1 MSYYAVMGIFMLW
14 LLCRANN
21 LLEQVRYNSLT
32 PAERT
37 TEEKAQIFNMMFVGI
52 LIIAVSLIIW
62 TGTLLR

>member
-1 MSYYAVMGIFMLW
+1 MGIFMLW
-14 LLCRANN
+14 LLCRTNN

-32 PAERT
+32 PTERT

-62 TGTLLR
+62 AGTLLR